1 MSIVRLTVTVKFCYI
16 TKMSGTTASGFATSV
31 VLTLTPAE
39 EKKID
44 RKHLLM
50 ALMKLVKALHGSAKT
65 HPVFLALRNAGIDHF
80 NQDFVHLT
88 TACVEQL
95 QHEKTQANLVTLEMN
110 CKIQVWA
117 PLAFSIPRAISQEWW
132 KHWHHREHAVPAQ
145 GLLKQPLQSHTKNY
159 SMGFDC
165 VHKWRSCK
173 LEQGGQAQCTRFQT
187 FSRKQQLGWLRGL
200 FLSHFGSP

>member
-65 HPVFLALRNAGIDHF
+65 HPVFLALRNAGIVHF
-80 NQDFVHLT
+80 DQDFVHLMA
-88 TACVEQL
+88 ACIEQL
-95 QHEKTQANLVTLEMN
+95 QHEKTPANLVTLEMN
-110 CKIQVWA
+110 YKMQVRA
-117 PLAFSIPRAISQEWW
+117 PLAFS
-132 KHWHHREHAVPAQ
+132 HV
-145 GLLKQPLQSHTKNY
+145 QSHKNGG
-159 SMGFDC
+159 SIDIIESTLFE
-165 VHKWRSCK
+165 HKV
-173 LEQGGQAQCTRFQT
+173 F
-187 FSRKQQLGWLRGL
+187 
-200 FLSHFGSP
+200 